1 MKTAHLL
8 ELIRSL
14 RGSSAQHSLMG
25 VMNHCHTNGGIR
37 LLRSNI
43 LEPPCLLETILT
55 RLDCVQEIIET
66 PELNLALE
74 VSMLLSVLQQCETF
88 SLSYVKFIDLT
99 QFKNKHVLNYTHR
112 FPVVL

>member
-8 ELIRSL
+8 EVILSL
-14 RGSSAQHSLMG
+14 RGSSTQYSLMG
-25 VMNHCHTNGGIR
+25 VMNHCHTNGGVR

-55 RLDCVQEIIET
+55 RLDCVQEIVET

-74 VSMLLSVLQQCETF
+74 VSQLCSMLDRLIF
-88 SLSYVKFIDLT
+88 RFIIS
-99 QFKNKHVLNYTHR
+99 QIYIPNSN
-112 FPVVL
+112 